1 MTTFTTWCKIFLIL
15 CLPRIAFSQCDPI
28 TSAGQISGEESQCNP
43 YNPSPLLNIALPS
56 GGTGA
61 LEYVW
66 LITTD
71 PAIPAGLAPITPAL
85 MIPGA
90 TGETYDPTGLISQT
104 TWYRRCARRAGCTV
118 FNGETNWI
126 KKEVGN
132 CPTQCFAKRIASN
145 TSDFCSN
152 LSTNINPKP
161 KYGIYTND
169 GTSQTLYQI
178 GTDVLFQEFTNNQ
191 AKLSGSIVNTS
202 GVIIG
207 TIDVQFSG
215 RTSVAPNGSPK
226 TILCSSLALNT
237 TNWSYYPTFSGVIT
251 INGLSKNIINDGAA
265 FQVGIGAN
273 LQENVF
279 GASGWW
285 KTDGTTGDINI
296 NLGADQCA
304 TCNTTVT
311 INGLSEIC
319 KYGAGSTVL
328 TAVPSPSGTY
338 DYLWSDGKTTPS
350 ITVNTTGDYSVTISK
365 SGTCTA
371 STTKNV
377 KVNECCNVTDPGDI
391 CCSQSSCKIPYDPTI
406 IKESA
411 PAIGGEGEIIYLWL
425 VSTDGIVFDEI
436 PNSNTKEYDP
446 PPVSVTT
453 YYRRCVA
460 RKGCNPLNFES
471 SNTIKI
477 EIGTPPTVKITG
489 TDKFCVYGAG
499 KSVLTAVVTGGNAPI
514 TYIWSN
520 NEKTQSINATSTGD
534 YKVTATTAD
543 GCTASANFA
552 VEATTCCNVTDP
564 GDICCSQFSCKI
576 PYDPTIIKESAPAIG
591 GEGEIIYLWLVSTD
605 GIIFDEIPNSNTKEY
620 DPPPVSVTTYYRR
633 CVARKGCN
641 PLNFESSN
649 TIKIEIGTPPTV
661 KITGTDKFC
670 VYGAGKSVLTA
681 VVTGGNTPITYI
693 WSNNEKTQSINAT
706 ATGDYKVTVTTA
718 DGCTA
723 SANFAVEATTCCNVT
738 DPGEIIG
745 DEYSCLKS
753 FDPSRILETKK
764 ASGGEGE
771 LVYLWLISTD
781 PTLTVFNEIP
791 NSNTPTYDPAPIT
804 QTTWYRRCVARKGCN
819 PLNFETANTV
829 KKEVYAPQNVTL
841 VSTNLICKGDNK
853 GAVSTTTT
861 GAYPPYS
868 YLWSSGQTTANIT
881 SLTAG
886 KYDVTVT
893 DAKSCKVTKSL
904 TVTQPANTL
913 LVTRNITPLKC
924 NGGGDGSISVS
935 PSGGISPYNI
945 VWNTGINTL
954 IINNLAQGNYAATV
968 TDAIGCSKVINAN
981 VSQPSKINLQF
992 VKQDVTC
999 FGEKNAS
1006 ISTAVSGGT
1015 SPYSYNWSNGKTT
1028 ANVTNLAAATYN
1040 LTVTDANKCTFNKE
1054 IILKDAK
1061 EILANV
1067 SKSDAKCNAS
1077 ADGSVKVNVTGGS
1090 QPFTYLWSN
1099 GNTTNQ
1105 VFSLAS
1111 GAYSVTVMDAKYCK
1125 KTVSTTV
1132 NSPSDITV
1140 SLASASSCSKGA
1152 TFNVSGGTP
1161 PYRFSRTNGGF
1172 QSANTFCNL
1181 PLGKNTITVKDA
1193 NNCTKAFDVNITAN
1207 GATTRS
1213 YTIDFNARKSG
1224 LLVDLQWNTDSEF
1237 DDAKYIVERSVGTN
1251 DNFKPYKT
1259 LLPKAKRDYLVVYQ
1273 TQDDNPSE
1281 GENYYRVRQIFLD
1294 GTEKVSAAQMVFF
1307 EKGNRQMLI
1316 YPNPTS
1322 DFINVSLK
1330 NVKSKSGTFFI
1341 YNSQGRLLQT
1351 LQADDLG
1358 VSYQIQLENM
1368 QSGIHKV
1375 VLMTDNQE
1383 FITDTFTFLMY

>member
-15 CLPRIAFSQCDPI
+15 CLPYVAFSQCDPL

-43 YNPSPLLNIALPS
+43 YDPSPLLSAALPS

-85 MIPGA
+85 MIPGV
-90 TGETYDPTGLISQT
+90 TGETYDPSGLISQT

-152 LSTNINPKP
+152 LSTNIDPKP

-178 GTDVLFQEFTNNQ
+178 GMDVLFQEFTNNQ

-207 TIDVQFSG
+207 TIDVQFFG
-215 RTSVAPNGSPK
+215 RTTIAPNGSPK
-226 TILCSSLALNT
+226 TILCSSLSLNT

-265 FQVGIGAN
+265 FQVGVGAN

-296 NLGADQCA
+296 NLGADQCT
-304 TCNTTVT
+304 TCNTTLT

-319 KYGAGSTVL
+319 KYGAGNTLL
-328 TAVPSPSGTY
+328 TAVPSPLGTY
-338 DYLWSDGKTTPS
+338 DYLWSDGKTTPFIS
-350 ITVNTTGDYSVTISK
+350 VNTTGDYSVTVSK

-371 STTKNV
+371 SATKNV

-391 CCSQSSCKIPYDPTI
+391 CCNQSSCKIPFDPSI

-411 PAIGGEGEIIYLWL
+411 PAVGGEGEIIYLWL
-425 VSTDGIVFDEI
+425 VSIDGVVFDEI

-446 PPVSVTT
+446 EPVSATT

-477 EIGTPPTVKITG
+477 EIAAPPTVKITG
-489 TDKFCVYGAG
+489 TDKFCVYGVG
-499 KSVLTAVVTGGNAPI
+499 KSVLTAI
-514 TYIWSN
+514 
-520 NEKTQSINATSTGD
+520 
-534 YKVTATTAD
+534 
-543 GCTASANFA
+543 
-552 VEATTCCNVTDP
+552 
-564 GDICCSQFSCKI
+564 
-576 PYDPTIIKESAPAIG
+576 
-591 GEGEIIYLWLVSTD
+591 
-605 GIIFDEIPNSNTKEY
+605 
-620 DPPPVSVTTYYRR
+620 
-633 CVARKGCN
+633 
-641 PLNFESSN
+641 
-649 TIKIEIGTPPTV
+649 
-661 KITGTDKFC
+661 
-670 VYGAGKSVLTA
+670 
-681 VVTGGNTPITYI
+681 VTGGNTPITYI

-706 ATGDYKVTVTTA
+706 ATGNYKVTATTN
-718 DGCTA
+718 DGCSA

-738 DPGEIIG
+738 EPGEIAA
-745 DEYSCLKS
+745 DEYSCLKP
-753 FDPSRILETKK
+753 FDPSRILETKT
-764 ASGGEGE
+764 ASGGEGD

-791 NSNTPTYDPAPIT
+791 NSNAPTYDPAPIT

-829 KKEVYAPQNVTL
+829 KKEVYEPQNVTL
-841 VSTNLICKGDNK
+841 VSTNLTCKNDK
-853 GAVSTTTT
+853 GGIIATTTT

-868 YLWSSGQTTANIT
+868 YLWSSGQTSATIT
-881 SLTAG
+881 SLEAG
-886 KYDVTVT
+886 KYDLTVT
-893 DAKSCKVTKSL
+893 DAKSCKVTKSATVKQPTNVLLL
-904 TVTQPANTL
+904 TKNV
-913 LVTRNITPLKC
+913 TPLKC
-924 NGGGDGSISVS
+924 NGGNDGSITVS
-935 PSGGISPYNI
+935 PSGGTSPYTIAWKN
-945 VWNTGINTL
+945 GFNTL
-954 IINNLAQGNYAATV
+954 IINNLSNGNYTATV
-968 TDAIGCSKVINAN
+968 TDAIGCSKTINAN
-981 VSQPSKINLQF
+981 VSQPSKINLQW

-999 FGEKNAS
+999 FGQNNAS
-1006 ISTAVSGGT
+1006 VSTAVTGGT
-1015 SPYSYNWSNGKTT
+1015 APYSYAWSNGKTT
-1028 ANVTNLAAATYN
+1028 ANVNNLAAGTYN
-1040 LTVTDANKCTFNKE
+1040 LTVADANKCTINKE
-1054 IILKDAK
+1054 IIVKDSK
-1061 EILANV
+1061 EILA
-1067 SKSDAKCNAS
+1067 SICKSDAKCSNS

-1090 QPFTYLWSN
+1090 QPFTYLWNN
-1099 GNTTNQ
+1099 GSTTHQ
-1105 VFSLAS
+1105 VLSLPS

-1125 KTVSTTV
+1125 KTATTTI
-1132 NSPSDITV
+1132 SAPSDITV
-1140 SLASASSCSKGA
+1140 SLAPSCSCPKGA
-1152 TFNVSGGTP
+1152 ALNVSGGTP
-1161 PYRFSRTNGGF
+1161 PYRFSRINGGF

-1193 NNCTKAFDVNITAN
+1193 NNCTKVFDVNITPN
-1207 GATTRS
+1207 GATARS
-1213 YTIDFNARKSG
+1213 YTIDFDIQKKG
-1224 LLVDLQWNTDSEF
+1224 LSADLQWITDSEF
-1237 DDAKYIVERSVGTN
+1237 DDAKYIIERSVGTN
-1251 DNFKPYKT
+1251 NNFQPYKM
-1259 LLPKAKRDYLVVYQ
+1259 LLPKAKRDFLVVYQ
-1273 TQDDNPSE
+1273 AQDESPTE
-1281 GENYYRVRQIFLD
+1281 GKNYYRLRQVFLD
-1294 GTEKVSAAQMVFF
+1294 GTEKISAEKMLFF
-1307 EKGNRQMLI
+1307 EKGNRQMLL

-1322 DFINVSLK
+1322 DFINISLK

-1358 VSYQIQLENM
+1358 TSYQIQLENM
-1368 QSGIHKV
+1368 QSGIYKV
-1375 VLMTDNQE
+1375 VLITDNQE
-1383 FITDTFTFLMY
+1383 LITDTFRYLTY